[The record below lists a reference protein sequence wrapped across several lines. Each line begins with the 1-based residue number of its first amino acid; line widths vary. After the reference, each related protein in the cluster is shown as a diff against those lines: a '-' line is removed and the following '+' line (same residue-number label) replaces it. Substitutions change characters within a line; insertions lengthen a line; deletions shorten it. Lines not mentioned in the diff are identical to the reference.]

1 MKKYVL
7 YIVSVSLLMIACS
20 KKQENVNS
28 LAAIQKNDDLT
39 ENPLLMIPL
48 TSSVQPMDHTMS
60 TLYGNEMAAEYAKTH
75 SEGNYPRGSKLYEV
89 TWKQKP
95 DDVWFGGNVPEAMLS
110 VEQVVVDDMD
120 HAVYSLYKGRP
131 LKRVDSKDG
140 EIRLKYIISQKMA
153 VSP

>member
-7 YIVSVSLLMIACS
+7 YVVSVSLLMLACS
-20 KKQENVNS
+20 KKQENINS
-28 LAAIQKNDDLT
+28 LAAIQKNDELA

-48 TSSVQPMDHTMS
+48 ASSIRPMDHTMS

-75 SEGNYPRGSKLYEV
+75 SEGNYPQGSKLYEV

-95 DDVWFGGNVPEAMLS
+95 DDVWFGGNVPEEILS
-110 VEQVVVDDMD
+110 VEKIVVDNTY
-120 HAVYSLYKGRP
+120 HATYSLYKGRP
-131 LKRVDSKDG
+131 LKRVGSKDG
-140 EIRLKYIISQKMA
+140 EIRLKYIMSQKMA